1 MGTGTS
7 ALPSRGK
14 LRDIILLRLHHMLA
28 DRQECLESWLLHA
41 FQKLDSSNMGYVPL
55 DAVYFIAESV
65 GGKKSATPSREDC
78 RRLAHAFDF
87 DADGR
92 FRYMRFIWFVLPPG
106 KMFIRED
113 KTIGLHGIF
122 QVSKG
127 SWDVGHVPITIKRL
141 EMNQQTLELV
151 DDTRV
156 HISLLATLSH
166 PNLLRYMGSTL
177 SDLTLWVCQEWSEA
191 SSIRT
196 ILAAFGR
203 MSEPTIRRYVIQV
216 IEGLLFLHAN
226 NILHKEIHGE
236 SVYIDTS
243 GLVKMGEFS
252 VGPALHALNARSRNS
267 NDSLY
272 AKFPP
277 PEVNQ
282 RPNAWGTKADVWSVG
297 LLALE
302 MLFGTAFVNPPP
314 AAAPA
319 PPPIPDSVSP
329 AFRAFCVHCFEMN
342 PRDRATAE
350 ELTLHP
356 FFQLEQD
363 TKGT

>member
-1 MGTGTS
+1 M
-7 ALPSRGK
+7 ALPKR
-14 LRDIILLRLHHMLA
+14 RDIILLRLHHMLA

-41 FQKLDSSNMGYVPL
+41 FQKLDSVRSNDKAL
-55 DAVYFIAESV
+55 LETT
-65 GGKKSATPSREDC
+65 SAHSMLVE
-78 RRLAHAFDF
+78 
-87 DADGR
+87 DGR

-127 SWDVGHVPITIKRL
+127 SWGVGHVSITIKRL
-141 EMNQQTLELV
+141 EMNQQTLEL
-151 DDTRV
+151 
-156 HISLLATLSH
+156 
-166 PNLLRYMGSTL
+166 
-177 SDLTLWVCQEWSEA
+177 
-191 SSIRT
+191 T

-216 IEGLLFLHAN
+216 IEGLMFLHAN
-226 NILHKEIHGE
+226 NILHK
-236 SVYIDTS
+236 Y
-243 GLVKMGEFS
+243 EFS
-252 VGPALHALNARSRNS
+252 VGPALRALNARSRNS

-272 AKFPP
+272 AKFP
-277 PEVNQ
+277 
-282 RPNAWGTKADVWSVG
+282 
-297 LLALE
+297 
-302 MLFGTAFVNPPP
+302 
-314 AAAPA
+314 
-319 PPPIPDSVSP
+319 
-329 AFRAFCVHCFEMN
+329 MN

>member
-1 MGTGTS
+1 M
-7 ALPSRGK
+7 ALPKR
-14 LRDIILLRLHHMLA
+14 RDIILLRLHHMLA

-41 FQKLDSSNMGYVPL
+41 FQKLDSVRSNDKAL
-55 DAVYFIAESV
+55 LETT
-65 GGKKSATPSREDC
+65 SAHSMLVE
-78 RRLAHAFDF
+78 
-87 DADGR
+87 DGR

-127 SWDVGHVPITIKRL
+127 SWDVSHVPITIKRL

-177 SDLTLWVCQEWSEA
+177 SDLTLWVYDSGSVWAHE
-191 SSIRT
+191 RT
-196 ILAAFGR
+196 HDSALR
-203 MSEPTIRRYVIQV
+203 DPSDRRP
-216 IEGLLFLHAN
+216 F
-226 NILHKEIHGE
+226 
-236 SVYIDTS
+236 
-243 GLVKMGEFS
+243 
-252 VGPALHALNARSRNS
+252 
-267 NDSLY
+267 
-272 AKFPP
+272 
-277 PEVNQ
+277 
-282 RPNAWGTKADVWSVG
+282 
-297 LLALE
+297 
-302 MLFGTAFVNPPP
+302 
-314 AAAPA
+314 
-319 PPPIPDSVSP
+319 
-329 AFRAFCVHCFEMN
+329 MN